1 MKISDVSRISCTGG
15 ILFFFLIKGLFIIV
29 KLEEIQFADEILAK

>member
-1 MKISDVSRISCTGG
+1 MYRGDS
-15 ILFFFLIKGLFIIV
+15 FFFLIKLLFIIV